1 MEPEKVEV
9 PLPEPTPWPKETREQ
24 LAAVRA
30 AVLIKPRLWQP
41 TDVARFYKGRGRYRE
56 SINAHLELLSDL
68 GVITRLDTP
77 EGPRYHKPVAMA
89 AGA

>member
-1 MEPEKVEV
+1 M
-9 PLPEPTPWPKETREQ
+9 
-24 LAAVRA
+24 
-30 AVLIKPRLWQP
+30 RLRQP
-41 TDVARFYKGRGRYRE
+41 ADVASCFKGRGRFRD

-68 GVITRLDTP
+68 GVIRRLDTP